1 MLDTNT
7 DRSNL
12 DADATLRH
20 IRAMQASAQRAE
32 VAILQDAAHWADLN
46 GVLEPTSYE
55 LPGVE
60 QMICYGGDGT
70 PEVSEFCPAELGA
83 ELAISPA
90 SAARLIGDALDLRH
104 RLPMLWARICAGEVK
119 PWIGRQIATDTRDV
133 SQETAAVV
141 DRRVAKYAHSLTW
154 GRLAK
159 VVQAAIIDTDPDY
172 ARQRE
177 ESHRRN
183 RGVWLNPADETG
195 TITGAFAA
203 AGPDALQFDAG
214 LNRTADALG
223 LLGDSDSKDIRR
235 SKALGILANPQLTM
249 DLYATAQTTDLPAS
263 VEPSGNPTPFVRGV
277 SIKVDPR
284 PKAVLY
290 VHMTKESLDSGD
302 GVARVEGIGPVTVDQ
317 AKRWLGDCTISL
329 KPVIDIAGIAPVD
342 AYEIPDQIREAIH
355 IITPA
360 DTFPYASCTSRTMDL
375 DHTIPYLPMVST
387 SSTAGD
393 STSSTGGTGS
403 TNGSGGGPPGQ
414 TGIGKLGPL
423 TRRHHRIRTHGKW
436 QVKQPFPGIYL
447 WRSPHGRY
455 WLVDHTGTH
464 RLNPDNAA

>member
-1 MLDTNT
+1 MLQAAAAPGPTSTASSSRPDYGLPG
-7 DRSNL
+7 SG
-12 DADATLRH
+12 ADAPARRRRH
-20 IRAMQASAQRAE
+20 PRGI
-32 VAILQDAAHWADLN
+32 
-46 GVLEPTSYE
+46 
-55 LPGVE
+55 
-60 QMICYGGDGT
+60 
-70 PEVSEFCPAELGA
+70 EFCPAELGA

-104 RLPMLWARICAGEVK
+104 RLPRLWTRIQAGEVK

-133 SQETAAVV
+133 SLETAAVV

-183 RGVWLNPADETG
+183 RGVWLNPADDTG

-203 AGPDALQFDAG
+203 AGPDALRFDAG
-214 LNRTADALG
+214 LNRTADALAA
-223 LLGDSDSKDIRR
+223 LGDSDTKEVRR
-235 SKALGILANPQLTM
+235 SKALGILANPQHTM
-249 DLYATAQTTDLPAS
+249 DLYANATVTPVEPGQTPQISTSTTTDQSDPDPIS
-263 VEPSGNPTPFVRGV
+263 TSTISEIGGNPAPFVRGV

-290 VHMTKESLDSGD
+290 VHLTKESLEQGE

-317 AKRWLGDCTISL
+317 AKQWLGDCTITL
-329 KPVIDIAGIAPVD
+329 KPVIDLAGIAPVD
-342 AYEIPDQIREAIH
+342 AYEIPDHIREAVQ

-360 DTFPYASCTSRTMDL
+360 DTFPYASCLSRKMDL
-375 DHTIPYLPMVST
+375 DHTIPYVHP
-387 SSTAGD
+387 D
-393 STSSTGGTGS
+393 E
-403 TNGSGGGPPGQ
+403 GGPPGQ

-464 RLNPDNAA
+464 RLSA